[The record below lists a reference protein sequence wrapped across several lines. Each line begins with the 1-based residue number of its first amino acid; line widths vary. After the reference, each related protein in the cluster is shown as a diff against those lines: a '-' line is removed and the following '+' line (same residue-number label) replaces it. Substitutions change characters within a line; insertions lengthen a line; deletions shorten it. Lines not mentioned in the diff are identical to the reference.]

1 MGTDPS
7 TSTGGEMA
15 TSSTPTAGDRPAA
28 PSPVSDRL
36 RRLPLHQRLLARP
49 ATGAALIAVFVWI
62 VFAVI
67 DLANG
72 GTSPFLQPDG
82 TLNYLDVAAQVG
94 IIGTSVALLMIGGEF
109 DLSIG
114 ALVGFA
120 GIAIGILSTEAG
132 LPLWLSILLAIAL
145 TTLLGA
151 VNGWLVVR
159 TNLPSFIVTLATL
172 FIIRGATQA
181 LTAQITNIT
190 FIPIDRAVVAAD
202 PIAWLFNWSVPIVE
216 RAEIK
221 ASMFWWILLTAA
233 GAYLFART
241 RFGNW
246 IAGVGG
252 SNAAARNLGVPV
264 ARVKIALFAMT
275 GFSAAILGTVQSM
288 TFFSADVL
296 RGRGMEL
303 DAIATSVIGGTL
315 LTGGY
320 GSVVGAAIGAL
331 ALGMA
336 RIGIV
341 FASINADWYFVAIG
355 TLLLV
360 AVVLNKWIRRRFAG
374 LA

>member
-1 MGTDPS
+1 
-7 TSTGGEMA
+7 MA
-15 TSSTPTAGDRPAA
+15 TGSTPTTGNGA
-28 PSPVSDRL
+28 PTPSVVPNRL
-36 RRLPLHQRLLARP
+36 RRLPAYERVLGRP
-49 ATGAALIAVFVWI
+49 AAGAALIALFMWL
-62 VFAVI
+62 VFAGI

-72 GTSPFLQPDG
+72 GNLTFLTLEGTS
-82 TLNYLDVAAQVG
+82 NYLDVAAQVG
-94 IIGTSVALLMIGGEF
+94 IIATSVALLMIAGEF

-114 ALVGFA
+114 ALVGFS
-120 GIAIGILSTEAG
+120 GIVIGILFTRAG
-132 LPLWLSILLAIAL
+132 LPLWASILVGIAL
-145 TTLLGA
+145 TTVLGGI
-151 VNGWLVVR
+151 NGWIVVR

-172 FIIRGATQA
+172 NIIRGATQA
-181 LTAQITNIT
+181 LTAEITKIT
-190 FIPIDRAVVAAD
+190 FIPLDRAAVAAD
-202 PIAWLFNWSVPIVE
+202 PIAWLFNWSIPVVG

-221 ASMFWWILLTAA
+221 ASMVWWILLVAV
-233 GAYLFART
+233 GAYLYSRT

-252 SNAAARNLGVPV
+252 SNVAARNLGVPV

-275 GFSAAILGTVQSM
+275 GFSAAILGTIQTM

-296 RGRGMEL
+296 RGRGFEL

-341 FASINADWYFVAIG
+341 FANINADWYFVAIG